1 MKFFR
6 FQIFSLI
13 MILVG
18 LSTSQ
23 AGPPPDELVKG
34 TTDKVLS
41 ELSQRREE
49 LRKDQDKLYAMVDEI
64 VFPHFDFTRMSK
76 SVIGRRY
83 WPKASDAERNGFIDQ
98 FQTLLVRTYAT
109 ALFDYTGQEIKYK
122 PLRMKPDQTTVVIKT
137 EISQDTGTPIP
148 LDYRLKKTANGS
160 WKVYDITING
170 SSLVRTYQTS
180 YRRIIKNKGM
190 QALIDSLAE
199 KNSQPKKL

>member
-1 MKFFR
+1 MNFFR
-6 FQIFSLI
+6 FQMFSLI
-13 MILVG
+13 LILVG
-18 LSTSQ
+18 LSTTR

-34 TTDKVLS
+34 TTDKVIS

-64 VFPHFDFTRMSK
+64 VFPHFDFIRMSK

-83 WPKASDAERNGFIDQ
+83 WPKASDTERKDFVNQ

-109 ALFDYTGQEIKYK
+109 ALFDYTDQEIKYK

-137 EISQDTGTPIP
+137 EISQDTGTTVP
-148 LDYRLKKTANGS
+148 LDYRLKKTGNGS

-180 YRRIIKNKGM
+180 YRRIIKDKGM

-199 KNSQPKKL
+199 KNSQTKKL